1 MEAQPVLP
9 TFEWPALTPGPAILC
24 FELPGKPPHKARHR
38 SRLVI
43 GRELWTFAGGLRYLT
58 EAATKRIFIQQY
70 PDSDTEAHEKA
81 LAELAGLY
89 MRGRAPS
96 QQPIV
101 MLVHAFRSIP
111 ESWSKRDKEKA
122 LAGAIVPTSKPDA
135 DNYLKFVK
143 DALNGVAY
151 ADDSQVVDARV
162 IKRYSDE
169 PALRVEIREL
179 VAPTA

>member
-1 MEAQPVLP
+1 MEAQPALP
-9 TFEWPALTPGPAILC
+9 TFEWPALTPGPAFLC

-38 SRLVI
+38 ARIVYPK
-43 GRELWTFAGGLRYLT
+43 GG
-58 EAATKRIFIQQY
+58 KPFVHMY
-70 PDSDTEAHEKA
+70 PDPETEAHEKS

-96 QQPIV
+96 KEPVV

-151 ADDSQVVDARV
+151 ADDSQVVDARC
-162 IKRYSDE
+162 IKRYSSD
-169 PALRVEIREL
+169 PALRVEVREL
-179 VAPTA
+179 VKPIR